1 MDPQESMTLLQ
12 LSSGCAKRTNALPRP
27 APSAQYRGAT
37 LGSGSVITVYV
48 FIQPRKDADGHV
60 ASIGGRLQLWG
71 LTAAVSGGG
80 ILVTLVE
87 LEWSNNGKDRKKQGE
102 DRDWWQHGDGKK
114 FPTETLPTIGV
125 THRLV
130 TLRQEP
136 YLAPSCSPSPRCRAM
151 MRTLSLPSTTA
162 SVVRNPDS
170 DRSEALYVRS
180 RRYRRRRDEA
190 SPCESRRGDHDNDHG
205 HGEATM
211 ATTRRAHDEAS
222 SSDEGSCYHDTTAM
236 RAMQRQRGRHPR
248 RGDDNDDNGPD
259 NDDDNPDEDDG
270 NDDSNA
276 DKDNLNDNNPDGAH
290 DEAAP
295 SEHHD
300 PSLIECASHLLYP
313 LENDVEA
320 SGLLICSWVARD
332 RHRDSVERDVEMGNA
347 RRSPDT
353 ARRMQIAAQ
362 GRDGRRSQRYTGREE
377 ETDNLMLVSDVLQLT
392 EIEYDIHI
400 FTRAMFHNNE
410 GGTTSDASVDAA
422 EIKIIHSH

>member
-12 LSSGCAKRTNALPRP
+12 LSSGCAKRTNALPHP

-102 DRDWWQHGDGKK
+102 DRDWWQHGDGKT
-114 FPTETLPTIGV
+114 FPTETLPTIGASIV
-125 THRLV
+125 P
-130 TLRQEP
+130 RQHN
-136 YLAPSCSPSPRCRAM
+136 YTCTRR
-151 MRTLSLPSTTA
+151 
-162 SVVRNPDS
+162 
-170 DRSEALYVRS
+170 RS
-180 RRYRRRRDEA
+180 RLATPGALFGTVVLAVSPLSCNDADTLTTFNDCLGHEA

-248 RGDDNDDNGPD
+248 RGDDDDDDGPD

-295 SEHHD
+295 SERHD